1 MGPCPHPPPP
11 PAGSVDATSTSPPCG
26 GDIAA
31 WPSPRGLER
40 VVAEVERPYVP
51 SAAVPVS
58 RYAVRE
64 CRDSLLELAASVR
77 EADDAR
83 PADLLLVRRL
93 LVDADGPLFRP
104 ASPTHLREAADF
116 AREAL
121 EAAR

>member
-1 MGPCPHPPPP
+1 M
-11 PAGSVDATSTSPPCG
+11 STSAPT
-26 GDIAA
+26 AA
-31 WPSPRGLER
+31 WQRRRHLDVAAMWRRHRRLALARGLER

-64 CRDSLLELAASVR
+64 CRDSVR

-83 PADLLLVRRL
+83 LADLLLVRRL

>member
-1 MGPCPHPPPP
+1 M
-11 PAGSVDATSTSPPCG
+11 STSAPTAG
-26 GDIAA
+26 WQRRRHLDVAA
-31 WPSPRGLER
+31 MWRRHRRLALARGLER

-83 PADLLLVRRL
+83 LADLLLVRRL